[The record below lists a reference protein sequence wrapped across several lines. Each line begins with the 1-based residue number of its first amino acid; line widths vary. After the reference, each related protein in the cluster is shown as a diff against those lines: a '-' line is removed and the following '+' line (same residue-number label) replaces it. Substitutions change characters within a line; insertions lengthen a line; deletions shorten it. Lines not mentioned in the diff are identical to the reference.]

1 VAWKSLGAFPQ
12 DNVSAHVEQGK
23 EQKRFQR
30 VLKAG
35 LFCSILTLEDRNR
48 GGVFAEKL
56 NGGNTMDESDVY
68 KAKEA
73 VQTAMKNGSI
83 KLVVIIG
90 VVLAGIVLLNPWAQI
105 GAGERGIVLN
115 FGAVQQNVMGEGLH
129 FRIPIMQKVVPMDVK
144 VQKATTDAAAASS
157 DLQDVS
163 STVAINY
170 HIIPDKA
177 HVVYQSIG
185 IHFKER
191 IIDPAVQEVVK
202 AVTAKYT
209 AEELI
214 TKRPAVS
221 DAMKVTLTERLMLHN
236 IAVDAFSIV
245 GFSFSKIFMEAI
257 ESKQTAE
264 QLALKAKRDLDRIKI
279 EAEQKITAA
288 QAEAESL
295 RLQRANISL
304 DLIELRKV
312 EANLRAIDKWNGIL
326 PQVTGGGAVPFIGV
340 GDLQK
345 R

>member
-1 VAWKSLGAFPQ
+1 
-12 DNVSAHVEQGK
+12 
-23 EQKRFQR
+23 
-30 VLKAG
+30 
-35 LFCSILTLEDRNR
+35 
-48 GGVFAEKL
+48 
-56 NGGNTMDESDVY
+56 MDEKDIY
-68 KAKEA
+68 MAKEA
-73 VQTAMKNGSI
+73 MQSAMKKGPLR
-83 KLVVIIG
+83 LVLIIG
-90 VVLAGIVLLNPWAQI
+90 AILAVILFFRPWVQV

-115 FGAVQQNVMGEGLH
+115 FGAVQYKVLDEGLH
-129 FRIPIMQKVVPMDVK
+129 FRVPLMQEIIRVDVK
-144 VQKATTDAAAASS
+144 VQKAETAAAAASA

-177 HVVYQSIG
+177 NIVYQSIG

-191 IIDPAVQEVVK
+191 IIDPAVLEVVK

-221 DAMKVTLTERLMLHN
+221 DAMKLSLTERLLEHN

-279 EAEQKITAA
+279 EAEQTITAA
-288 QAEAESL
+288 KAEAESL
-295 RLQRANISL
+295 RLQRANISP
-304 DLIELRKV
+304 DLIELRKI
-312 EANLRAIDKWNGIL
+312 EANLKAIDKWNGIL
-326 PQVTGGGAVPFIGV
+326 PQVTGGGAVPFIGI
-340 GDLQK
+340 GDIQK